1 MKVRENLS
9 SVVSSISKPTVLPTK
24 SVQVGRVYGVVTTK
38 DTPTPAMFKKAGG
51 FNGVGS
57 VFYLD
62 YDQAKT
68 ISGNPTDS
76 FLDTCKVAKPLY
88 PQFQYYPVL
97 GELIYLED
105 LPSAAS
111 QDTSASSQ
119 KYYISVVNLWNNQQQ
134 NSQPAKED
142 DNLGITFTENPNI
155 KTLLPFEGDHIIQGR
170 QGAAIRFS
178 STTKLYNDL
187 NEWSSIGS
195 EDSPITLIT
204 TGLNFTSQSYY
215 VEQINNDSSSLYL
228 TTTQKIPLQTNRTG
242 TLNPLTNPLNVP
254 DYFNSQIIINSD
266 RVVLNSKKD
275 EVMIFATTNIE
286 LNTNNIINLNAGERV
301 HLNTNA
307 VFLGTIGNQLP
318 SEPLVLG
325 ERLYDLLSNLLN
337 GLHTFANSLTTIV
350 GSPEGAPAIDINNAA
365 QGLLDKVEKVENN
378 LENILSQ
385 TSYTA

>member
-1 MKVRENLS
+1 
-9 SVVSSISKPTVLPTK
+9 
-24 SVQVGRVYGVVTTK
+24 
-38 DTPTPAMFKKAGG
+38 MFKKAGG
-51 FNGVGS
+51 FNGIGS

-68 ISGNPTDS
+68 ISGNPTDL

-97 GELIYLED
+97 GELVYLED

-142 DNLGITFTENPNI
+142 DNLGITFIENPNI

-266 RVVLNSKKD
+266 RVTLNSKKD

-307 VFLGTIGNQLP
+307 VFLGTVGNQLP

-365 QGLLDKVEKVENN
+365 QGLLDKVEKVENS